1 MCGKLK
7 TKANNPLNHTPTS
20 LTRYVMFYL
29 PFDIGYKVFKFLP
42 VKVACAAMKEVYRA
56 KKVHDGVS
64 HAAKMFPNAYLV
76 MIVIGAVKGNGPAF
90 VKLGERLIRGVWTPE
105 TVEFLR
111 PAL

>member
-1 MCGKLK
+1 MRGSDFGQLFG
-7 TKANNPLNHTPTS
+7 TPPS
-20 LTRYVMFYL
+20 LTHRYVMFYL

-90 VKLGERLIRGVWTPE
+90 VKLGERLI
-105 TVEFLR
+105 
-111 PAL
+111 